1 VIRFE
6 NREVRSP
13 LTRGQHAH
21 KRIVFR
27 IVADLFK
34 TIET

>member
-1 VIRFE
+1 MRDPL
-6 NREVRSP
+6 REPRSAE
-13 LTRGQHAH
+13 HAH